1 MLTGAHGT
9 LPLSRSNH
17 SSVARFCNRSFK
29 SGSNASLFCSRS
41 AKLQT
46 RASAPKLGQLS
57 GVSQVTP
64 LCRIVLKARCRGDGA
79 GHKLIVEYSFAIKSL
94 LEDYDR
100 CLGPFFVTLRVRFCT
115 QSIIAVLNRYNS
127 VDSTLKC
134 TIYSQDFPG

>member
-17 SSVARFCNRSFK
+17 SSVGPFCSRSFK

-64 LCRIVLKARCRGDGA
+64 LCRIVLKARCGGDGA

-94 LEDYDR
+94 LEDYNR

-127 VDSTLKC
+127 AK
-134 TIYSQDFPG
+134 